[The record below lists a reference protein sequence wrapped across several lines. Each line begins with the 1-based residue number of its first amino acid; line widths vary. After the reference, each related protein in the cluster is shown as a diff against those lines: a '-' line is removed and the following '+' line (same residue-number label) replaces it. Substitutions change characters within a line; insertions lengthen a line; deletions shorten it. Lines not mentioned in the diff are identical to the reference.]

1 MTRAEKQATIESLQ
15 AQFKSASNFYITD
28 SSTLTVGEINQ
39 FRGMCFE
46 KDIKY
51 RVAKNTL
58 IQKALEAIEGQDYSD
73 VLPLLKGP
81 TAIMFS
87 EVSNMPAKIIKEFR
101 KKHEKPIL
109 KGAYIDNVVFVG
121 DDQVKALAELKS
133 KEELVGEI
141 IGLLQSPAK
150 NVISALQSAGNK
162 LSGIVKTLSERSE

>member
-1 MTRAEKQATIESLQ
+1 MTRVEKQATIESLQ
-15 AQFKSASNFYITD
+15 EQFKSASNFYITD
-28 SSTLTVGEINQ
+28 SSTLTVEEINQ

-58 IQKALEAIEGQDYSD
+58 IQKALEAIEDQDYSD

-101 KKHEKPIL
+101 KKHERPIL
-109 KGAYIDNVVFVG
+109 KGAFIDNEVFVG
-121 DDQVKALAELKS
+121 DDLVKSLAELKS

-162 LSGIVKTLSERSE
+162 LSGIVKTLSERPE